1 MRSPGRALTRCD
13 RGLQEGDTRRGER
26 PLTLE
31 PGEVGEEP
39 GTGPAGAMGSLAQ
52 QPPSSRAPS
61 VQNCEPERSCGVS
74 HSVCGARYSSP
85 STPSWA
91 IHPSPSRFR
100 GPARTRR
107 RETTGSCPVPPG
119 PALSKVSRRERR
131 ACVVTFLRRT
141 YRTALTPWKR
151 GKNRQ
156 KQRPISI
163 VFSEQ
168 N

>member
-91 IHPSPSRFR
+91 MHPSPSRFR
-100 GPARTRR
+100 GLQEPGGERPRAAVLFPRVQLSPKSA
-107 RETTGSCPVPPG
+107 GGKDG
-119 PALSKVSRRERR
+119 PA
-131 ACVVTFLRRT
+131 
-141 YRTALTPWKR
+141 
-151 GKNRQ
+151 
-156 KQRPISI
+156 
-163 VFSEQ
+163 
-168 N
+168 